1 MASYTSFVNE
11 ATDAMTDLI
20 QSDPVPAITE
30 QAATGAAA
38 EIFADIRITLNVE
51 VVNLVWRHLA
61 TMPGALEWVWA
72 SLKPLYLGSAVT
84 RAEYVRRNLTLP
96 HVPAL
101 SHDALSAA
109 GIDAAAL
116 SSIRVILDS
125 YQHTNALALVCFSAF
140 LARFDRA
147 EPTRAVVPP
156 VGDESSYVPPNRV
169 VLPRLI
175 PIAEMPPPLARLV
188 HELNGFGEDS
198 DPALLASMY
207 RHLAHWPAYLA
218 LIRTFLIPLHQSGKL
233 SSLVGATRHL
243 GDEFGALMAG
253 EISTTAPRLEI
264 EPILNAVRR
273 FVHHPI
279 ARMTGVCAL
288 IRHATPR

>member
-1 MASYTSFVNE
+1 MASQTSFGNE
-11 ATDAMTDLI
+11 ASNGMTDLT

-38 EIFADIRITLNVE
+38 EIFADIRSTLNVD

-61 TMPGALEWVWA
+61 TLPGALEWVWT
-72 SLKPLYLGSAVT
+72 SLKPLYLGPAIT
-84 RAEYVRRNLTLP
+84 RAEYVRKNLTLP
-96 HVPAL
+96 HVPPL

-116 SSIRVILDS
+116 ASIRAILDS
-125 YQHTNALALVCFSAF
+125 YQHTNALALVCFCAF

-147 EPTRAVVPP
+147 APTCGIVPFVGGESSCVPP
-156 VGDESSYVPPNRV
+156 DRV
-169 VLPRLI
+169 ALPRLV
-175 PIAEMPPPLARLV
+175 PIAEMPSPLARLI

-198 DPALLASMY
+198 DPALVASMY

-218 LIRTFLIPLHQSGKL
+218 LMRTFLVPLHESGKL
-233 SSLVGATRHL
+233 SLLVGATRHL
-243 GDEFGALMAG
+243 GDEFGAPMAG
-253 EISTTAPRLEI
+253 EISTSAPRLEI
-264 EPILNAVRR
+264 DPILNAVRR
-273 FVHHPI
+273 FVRHPI

-288 IRHATPR
+288 VRHATPR